1 LNPKQRNLQEAGEN
15 CIMESFVIY
24 TLYQLLLGRIN
35 QGGACSMNGYMQN
48 MYRILVIQP
57 KGKIPLG
64 KRKHRR
70 EAHKEIGNE
79 GVGWIYLAVEIL

>member
-1 LNPKQRNLQEAGEN
+1 LNLKERNLQEAVEN

-24 TLYQLLLGRIN
+24 TLYQLLLGWVN
-35 QGGACSMNGYMQN
+35 QGGACSMNGYMKN

-64 KRKHRR
+64 KPKHRQK
-70 EAHKEIGNE
+70 AHKAIGNE
-79 GVGWIYLAVEIL
+79 DVGWIYLAVESL